1 MRAPYR
7 SQAGQ
12 ALVLAVALL
21 AAVAAGLVQLF
32 DGGQLLREKVRLAR
46 ALDAAAYSGA
56 LVQARSLNFLAYA
69 NRALVAH
76 QVGMAHAITLASW
89 ARFGDT
95 QARRLASSNPP
106 ASLIGGLFGAAHG
119 RAYRSAAGAAGAG
132 SAADWSEGALARA
145 FAEHD
150 RVVHDVLVRAQAA
163 VQQSLVDA
171 RMRTMQAV
179 LAAHYDDGATRL
191 DEALLADTLPG
202 FVVRHGGEARGRLK
216 DMVEE
221 ANAHYG
227 FLAPRDHDR
236 RSLLPTEWRCPWLR
250 HELRRRGAT
259 SLMGL
264 DAWRSVDTLSFH
276 ALRSNRWIGCYYR
289 EYPMGWGSAKGDA
302 ALADDDLPH
311 IDEPPEDFSDQDFW
325 RWVGAH
331 TDWSLLDGT
340 ANPLA
345 NSFALSQGVAWQ
357 GRGLPP
363 YAGIAGKRAADPTL
377 RFAVRATRAAAAM
390 RTTDAAGPRGGTG
403 RLAFGAGLGAG
414 GLAAVSAASTYYRR
428 PVGRA
433 DGNAERPNLFMP
445 YWQASLSPV
454 AAAEREQAWRR
465 QGVAW

>member
-1 MRAPYR
+1 MRAADR

-21 AAVAAGLVQLF
+21 AAAAAGLVQF
-32 DGGQLLREKVRLAR
+32 FNGGQLLREKVRLTR

-106 ASLIGGLFGAAHG
+106 ASLIGGLFGTAHG
-119 RAYRSAAGAAGAG
+119 RAYRSAAGAAGGGGAAG
-132 SAADWSEGALARA
+132 WEDGALARA

-163 VQQSLVDA
+163 VQQSLADV

-179 LAAHYDDGATRL
+179 LAAHDDDGATRL
-191 DEALLADTLPG
+191 DAALLADTLPG
-202 FVVRHGGEARGRLK
+202 FVVRHGGAARVRLK
-216 DMVEE
+216 GMVEE

-289 EYPMGWGSAKGDA
+289 
-302 ALADDDLPH
+302 
-311 IDEPPEDFSDQDFW
+311 
-325 RWVGAH
+325 
-331 TDWSLLDGT
+331 
-340 ANPLA
+340 
-345 NSFALSQGVAWQ
+345 
-357 GRGLPP
+357 
-363 YAGIAGKRAADPTL
+363 
-377 RFAVRATRAAAAM
+377 
-390 RTTDAAGPRGGTG
+390 
-403 RLAFGAGLGAG
+403 
-414 GLAAVSAASTYYRR
+414 
-428 PVGRA
+428 
-433 DGNAERPNLFMP
+433 
-445 YWQASLSPV
+445 
-454 AAAEREQAWRR
+454 
-465 QGVAW
+465 